1 MHSKLINHTQLTVL
15 CKTLLAN
22 PRKCAYWIQT
32 AIKQRCFMWLNNE
45 GLWIHLTPVEKK
57 KSFDT
62 VFFFLTCD
70 PIWVKVHCRGLAGRG
85 FEINTSVLGGHLL
98 IRRSVVWSPSLH
110 VRASLDKM
118 LNLEL
123 PSMHCAS
130 VCMCMNDKIN
140 KAFRHRLCMN
150 ASGWMGLVELQVLN

>member
-22 PRKCAYWIQT
+22 PRKCAYWKQT
-32 AIKQRCFMWLNNE
+32 AIKQRSFMWLNNE
-45 GLWIHLTPVEKK
+45 GLWIHLIAVEKK
-57 KSFDT
+57 KYHSIL
-62 VFFFLTCD
+62 FFSVIL
-70 PIWVKVHCRGLAGRG
+70 IWVKVHCRGLAGRG
-85 FEINTSVLGGHLL
+85 FEINTSVSGGHLL

-130 VCMCMNDKIN
+130 VCMCMNDGIN
-140 KAFRHRLCMN
+140 KAFRHRFCMN
-150 ASGWMGLVELQVLN
+150 ATGWMGLVELQVLN